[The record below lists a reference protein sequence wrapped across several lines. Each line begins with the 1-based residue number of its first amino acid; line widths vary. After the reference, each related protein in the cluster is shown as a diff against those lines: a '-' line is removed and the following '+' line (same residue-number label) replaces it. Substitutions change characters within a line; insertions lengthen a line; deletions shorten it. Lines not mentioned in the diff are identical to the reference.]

1 MPNLCDEKCS
11 PNGLQILSDL
21 TRRIFLVIHHWNSA
35 NLVKIY
41 SLHLLSLAVGQAG
54 AFYRLSGQ
62 IFYCQGISRILG
74 YIRRA
79 TFLLSKTAGT
89 QHIMSGGEFENYSV
103 QELLDLGILIFQWDL
118 FSSCRKARLN
128 VVVEA
133 KKCCVSSPRVPAS
146 SHPKSVQPTH
156 NQRQPLKPTY
166 FSTTRLSNQTL
177 VTS

>member
-1 MPNLCDEKCS
+1 MEWETLIK
-11 PNGLQILSDL
+11 
-21 TRRIFLVIHHWNSA
+21 WSA
-35 NLVKIY
+35 NFVWPHKAQ
-41 SLHLLSLAVGQAG
+41 LLSLTPLE
-54 AFYRLSGQ
+54 FSKSGQ
-62 IFYCQGISRILG
+62 DLFTASAFSSCWSSASILQ
-74 YIRRA
+74 IVRSS
-79 TFLLSKTAGT
+79 FLLPGDISHSGIHQKGNFSFVKNSRDTT
-89 QHIMSGGEFENYSV
+89 HHVMSGGEFEIYSV

-133 KKCCVSSPRVPAS
+133 KNCCVSSPRVPAS